1 MEVVKHLM
9 NSLKEN
15 LNGQLKSRALKNK
28 LKDQTNRIKDSCFIF
43 KIKVLEL
50 LKSL

>member
-9 NSLKEN
+9 KSLKEN
-15 LNGQLKSRALKNK
+15 LNGSLKSRVWKIK
-28 LKDQTNRIKDSCFIF
+28 LKDQTNKIKDSCFVF
-43 KIKVLEL
+43 KIRVSEL